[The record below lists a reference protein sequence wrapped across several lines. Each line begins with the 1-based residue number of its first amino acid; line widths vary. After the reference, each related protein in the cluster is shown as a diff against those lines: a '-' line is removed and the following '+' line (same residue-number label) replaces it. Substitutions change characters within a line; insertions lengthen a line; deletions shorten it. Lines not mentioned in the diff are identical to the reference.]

1 VTQGSRRQVFLRYT
15 VYRFYLATLVGVS
28 LLFSALDSGAAQPQF
43 LILTA
48 SGGNSFYASP
58 GDTVSVQVRVDSDSE
73 RMTGVEIFLGVDRRI
88 FQVLEAS
95 VGSPPQPVDAP
106 GLLGDVLV
114 NTLLEEAD
122 TLAIIHYAETDLSG
136 RAVAGVLFGFR
147 LRVLGRHS
155 GQSPIS
161 VHRDTA
167 NQRISMFSVPNPD
180 GATQELTGVAPLY
193 FVDAPPVLV
202 LADSIWIDEDK
213 ELTLRLDT
221 LVVDEEPADSI
232 VWQASTLDS
241 LTQLQV
247 SSTYPTALSFSP
259 GPDYYGELRLRLSAT
274 DPAGA
279 STVGEIP
286 VRVRPVNDPPEILP
300 GAVPD
305 TLVLADRSMSVSL
318 SGAAVDVD
326 DPDELLAWTGLALD
340 PVSIAVEGSQ
350 VVLSA
355 PGSWTGIETVTLR
368 VSDPAGRTDSVVVA
382 VVRLEPLT
390 SVPGDF
396 DGDDRVDFSD
406 FLRFATHYGS
416 RSDDTGF
423 DSAFD
428 LNDDL
433 RVDFLDFLVLAKAF
447 GGSG

>member
-1 VTQGSRRQVFLRYT
+1 M
-15 VYRFYLATLVGVS
+15 YRTCLIALVGVF
-28 LLFSALDSGAAQPQF
+28 LLFSALDSGAVQPQF
-43 LILTA
+43 HILTA
-48 SGGNSFYASP
+48 SGGTSFYASP

-73 RMTGVEIFLGVDRRI
+73 RLTGVEMFLGVDRRI

-95 VGSPPQPVDAP
+95 GGSPSRPVDAP
-106 GLLGDVLV
+106 GLLGDVLI

-136 RAVAGVLFGFR
+136 RAVAGVLFEFR
-147 LRVLGRHS
+147 LRLLSRHS
-155 GQSPIS
+155 GQSPIG
-161 VHRDTA
+161 VHRDSVS
-167 NQRISMFSVPNPD
+167 QRISRFSVPNLD
-180 GATQELTGVAPLY
+180 GATQELIGVAPLY

-202 LADSIWIDEDK
+202 LPDSLRIDEDQ
-213 ELTLRLDT
+213 ELTLGLDT
-221 LVVDEEPADSI
+221 LAVDEEPADSI

-241 LTQLQV
+241 LTQLHV
-247 SSTYPTALSFSP
+247 SSTYPTALSISP

-274 DPAGA
+274 DPAGG

-305 TLVLADRSMSVSL
+305 TLMLADRSMSVSL
-318 SGAAVDVD
+318 FGAAVDVD
-326 DPDELLAWTGLALD
+326 DPAELLAWTGVAVD

-350 VVLSA
+350 VALSA
-355 PGSWTGIETVTLR
+355 PGNWTGIGTVTLR
-368 VSDPAGRTDSVVVA
+368 VSDAAGRTDSVVVA

-390 SVPGDF
+390 GPAGDF
-396 DGDDRVDFSD
+396 DGDNRVDFSD

-416 RSDDTGF
+416 RSDDAGF

-428 LNDDL
+428 LNGDL

-447 GGSG
+447 GGSD